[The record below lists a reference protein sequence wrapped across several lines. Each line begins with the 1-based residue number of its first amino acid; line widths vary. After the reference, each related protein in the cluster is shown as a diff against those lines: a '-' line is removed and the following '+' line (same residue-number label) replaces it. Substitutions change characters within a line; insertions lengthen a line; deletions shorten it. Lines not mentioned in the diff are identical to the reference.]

1 MITPGIADNPTRNHL
16 LRHVRWGDTVRVH
29 FLAWLEDGTMIDSSI
44 YGEPLIFTTGR
55 NIVMQGLE
63 ELVIGMAVGESKT
76 EKISTDHAFG
86 PYQADLSCQVS
97 TNWLQA
103 QQVSPTIGVGLDI
116 RKTDGT
122 LVSMVIT
129 GVEGDRVTLDANHPL
144 AGETLILQ
152 LDLLDIL
159 DPTGLDMSSKPKLER
174 SRSK

>member
-1 MITPGIADNPTRNHL
+1 MSTPGIADNPTRNNL
-16 LRHVRWGDTVRVH
+16 VRHVRWGDTVRVH

-63 ELVIGMAVGESKT
+63 ELVIGMTVGESRT
-76 EKISTDHAFG
+76 EKISADGSFG
-86 PYQADLSCQVS
+86 PYQSDLSCQVS
-97 TNWLQA
+97 TSWLQA
-103 QQVSPTIGVGLDI
+103 QQVSPTVGLGLDI

-129 GVEGDRVTLDANHPL
+129 GIEGDRVTLDANHPL

-159 DPTGLDMSSKPKLER
+159 DPTGLDVASKPKLGR
-174 SRSK
+174 SRTK